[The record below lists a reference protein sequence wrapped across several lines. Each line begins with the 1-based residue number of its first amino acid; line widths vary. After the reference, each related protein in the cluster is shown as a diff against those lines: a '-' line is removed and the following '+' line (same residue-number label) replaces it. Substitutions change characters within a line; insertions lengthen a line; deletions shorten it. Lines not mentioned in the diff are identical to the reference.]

1 MKVIKKV
8 NQRRRYIHRI
18 SSLVTKST
26 LKTLIGALIQP
37 HYDYACT
44 SWYTGASKVN
54 KNRLQTSQNKL
65 VRLLLDLT
73 PLTHLTP
80 DHFAKVGWLRVD
92 DRVKQLSMCLV
103 YKIHHTSLIPKYLS
117 QYFQN
122 VCDRHDHNTRGSSIN
137 HVKPRFK
144 TNLGLSSFT
153 FYATTVWNA
162 LPRALK
168 ECATLPTFKVALK
181 EHLQMAA
188 IKDWPP

>member
-1 MKVIKKV
+1 M
-8 NQRRRYIHRI
+8 YRI
-18 SSLVTKST
+18 SSLVSKST
-26 LKTLIGALIQP
+26 LKTLIETLVQP

-44 SWYTGASKVN
+44 SWYTSTSKVN
-54 KNRLQTSQNKL
+54 KYRLQTSQNKL

-73 PLTHLTP
+73 PTTHLTP

-103 YKIHHTSLIPKYLS
+103 YKIHYTSLIPKYLS

-122 VCDRHDHNTRGSSIN
+122 VCDHHDHNTRGSSIN

-144 TNLGLSSFT
+144 TNLGLTYAHSPFMPT
-153 FYATTVWNA
+153 FYTTVWNA

-168 ECATLPTFKVALK
+168 ECTTLPTFKVALK

-188 IKDWPP
+188 IQDWPP